1 MESSISED
9 YELLPN
15 TIIGIDDDLTKKFNA
30 LVATFRPME
39 LNLREKASLQVL
51 QGMVDSG
58 KLPPDH
64 VSIIKAYLHS
74 LPFYGVS
81 ERIEETER
89 THACLIEHLPARF
102 HYLVMNIWPMTPLS
116 ELTEMTSLNNLQ
128 RLAVSGKLPERKAC
142 LIKEYLR
149 LLPLHG
155 APQNAE
161 ETERRHAC
169 VAAFLRQHD
178 CASPGGR
185 EPLKKTKSVSSR
197 FSPRAKWGLC
207 QTASTY
213 WRLIANTMSVLLY
226 ASMVIG
232 IVRALLGFTEM
243 DIDSLIQ
250 RCLLAVSLAISA
262 RCAKHIA
269 VIADRKVKV
278 LDGPVA
284 PLPLRHAYELLTLSI
299 IAIFGSLAIPFFY
312 ESGFAENFLFF
323 ISLVAIL
330 STAGAF
336 GSRKAR
342 LNQGK

>member
-15 TIIGIDDDLTKKFNA
+15 TIIGTDDDLTKKFNA
-30 LVATFRPME
+30 LVATFWPME
-39 LNLREKASLQVL
+39 LNLPEKASLQVL

-89 THACLIEHLPARF
+89 
-102 HYLVMNIWPMTPLS
+102 
-116 ELTEMTSLNNLQ
+116 
-128 RLAVSGKLPERKAC
+128 
-142 LIKEYLR
+142 
-149 LLPLHG
+149 
-155 APQNAE
+155 
-161 ETERRHAC
+161 RHAC
-169 VAAFLRQHD
+169 VVAFLRQRD

-185 EPLKKTKSVSSR
+185 EPLKNTKSVSSR
-197 FSPRAKWGLC
+197 YSPRAKWGLC
-207 QTASTY
+207 QTLSTY

-232 IVRALLGFTEM
+232 IVRAFLGFSEM

-269 VIADRKVKV
+269 VIAGRKVKV

-312 ESGFAENFLFF
+312 ESGFVENFLFF